1 MIKKLIAYIGAF
13 SPIFLF
19 FISLLLLRKYTV
31 YLSFY
36 AIGTIINT
44 ILNITLKSI
53 IQEPRPNEDYKLV
66 TISTSNGHR
75 FGPDVYGMP
84 SGHAQNAAFNLAF
97 ITGLFKS
104 PVITSFYL
112 VITII
117 TLGQRYIYKN
127 HTILQLIIGLI
138 IGTLLGY
145 LTYNVANKYITGNI
159 KMKKDDKFYQ

>member
-1 MIKKLIAYIGAF
+1 MINKIFAYIGAF
-13 SPIFLF
+13 SPIYLF
-19 FISLLLLRKYTV
+19 FISLLLLRNYSV

-36 AIGTIINT
+36 TIGTIINT

-53 IQEPRPNEDYKLV
+53 IQEPRPNEDYKLIS
-66 TISTSNGHR
+66 ISTSNGHR

-97 ITGLFKS
+97 MTGLFKS
-104 PVITSFYL
+104 PTITSFYL

-127 HTILQLIIGLI
+127 HTLLQLFVGFILGLI
-138 IGTLLGY
+138 IGTLSY
-145 LTYNVANKYITGNI
+145 IKANEKI
-159 KMKKDDKFYQ
+159 KGHINEKPDDNGPL

>member
-104 PVITSFYL
+104 PAITSFYL

-127 HTILQLIIGLI
+127 HTILQLLVGFIIGTI
-138 IGTLLGY
+138 IGTLCY
-145 LTYNVANKYITGNI
+145 IKANEKIKGHITE
-159 KMKKDDKFYQ
+159 KPDDNGPL